1 MVSSLVVCNRYHT
14 ENIGN
19 YREVGMNKLIRVG
32 VVGAGAV
39 ASSVHLPIL
48 RRRSE
53 LFDLTAIT
61 DLNQTAAKALAERFA
76 IKHVFDSSTAMFASG
91 EIDAVFIL
99 NSGSHAELTAN
110 ALNAG
115 LDVFCEKPLAYN
127 HAEIELIQS
136 ALNSSG
142 RKLMLGYMKTFD
154 QAVYK
159 AKERIK
165 GRPRTVDVV
174 VLHPSGESQ
183 LATTDVHVKAFP
195 LPAELLPGIEKSN
208 EKAMTDALGVQAAK
222 AFGREYLDIMMGS
235 IIHELSVLRAL
246 DVHITQIDYVDR
258 WPTKTKSESFVI
270 VGRTEDGVRVT
281 IRWFYLD
288 KYPKYQE
295 EIRWVNEEDGHH
307 IIFYSPYILRVPTEY
322 VHTAR
327 NGLDHV
333 EHSFKSYQPNFEIE
347 IAAFATL
354 ASTGKQQEDPIAAGL
369 EDLIITQKMALKI
382 CETEGITPGGDLSQ
396 L

>member
-1 MVSSLVVCNRYHT
+1 
-14 ENIGN
+14 
-19 YREVGMNKLIRVG
+19 MNKLIRVG
-32 VVGAGAV
+32 VIGAGAV
-39 ASSVHLPIL
+39 ASSIHLPIL
-48 RRRSE
+48 RRRSDLFE
-53 LFDLTAIT
+53 LIAIT
-61 DLNQTAAKALAERFA
+61 DLNIAAAEALAERFA
-76 IKHVFDSSTAMFASG
+76 IKHIFDSSDAMFASK

-99 NSGSHAELTAN
+99 NSGSHAELTVI

-115 LDVFCEKPLAYN
+115 LDVFCEKPLAYTQS
-127 HAEIELIQS
+127 EIKLIEL
-136 ALNSSG
+136 ALKSSG

-165 GRPRTVDVV
+165 GRPRTVDAL

-195 LPAELLPGIEKSN
+195 LPAELLPGIEKSHQ
-208 EKAMTDALGVQAAK
+208 KTMTDALGLKGAK
-222 AFGREYLDIMMGS
+222 AFGREYLDILMGS
-235 IIHELSVLRAL
+235 IIHELSVFRAL
-246 DVHITQIDYVDR
+246 DIHISKIDYVDR
-258 WPTKTKSESFVI
+258 WPIETKSESFVI
-270 VGRTEDGVRVT
+270 TGRTEDGVRVT

-288 KYPKYQE
+288 QYPKYQE

-322 VHTAR
+322 THTSR

-333 EHSFKSYQPNFEIE
+333 EHTFKSYQPNFEIE

-354 ASTGKQQEDPIAAGL
+354 VNTGKQQEDPIAAGL
-369 EDLIITQKMALKI
+369 EDLIITQKIALKI
-382 CETEGITPGGDLSQ
+382 CEIEGITPGGDLVSS
-396 L
+396 